1 MTDPRTIRLTVNG
14 EQITATV
21 EPRRLLSDFLR
32 EDLGLTGTH
41 VGCEQGACGAC
52 TILVNGRTARSCLA
66 FAVQLDG
73 ANVTTIEGVAGE
85 AGLHPVQQAF
95 HEAHALQ
102 CGFCT
107 PGFIISAIALLQE
120 NADPSTEDIHNGL
133 SGNLCRC
140 TGYQNIVRAV
150 HDAAARRHSPV
161 GKEV

>member
-21 EPRRLLSDFLR
+21 EPRRLFSDFLR

-52 TILVNGRTARSCLA
+52 TVLVDGRTARSCLA

-73 ANVTTIEGVAGE
+73 ANVTTIEGVAGK

-120 NADPSTEDIHNGL
+120 NADPSTEDIQNGL

-150 HDAAARRHSPV
+150 QDAAARRHSPV